1 MSALSA
7 TGPILTGLAQPW
19 RLGSVIHI
27 SSRQRKL
34 TPPAALGWSTMTE
47 HTPGIPLGSWL
58 ADLPDERL
66 IRLLELRPD
75 LAQPPPGSIAAL
87 AARAQARQSVK
98 AATDELDFLRLA
110 VIDALLVL
118 HADTAPVPVAKLLT
132 LIGDRAP
139 EPEVLDAL
147 DDLKERALIWGDTEL
162 RVASDAGAGLPWH
175 PGQVTLEDASQ
186 SAEQIAEMID
196 GLDDPQRELLD
207 RLLEGSPLGRT
218 RDAAPGA
225 PADRPVPQLL
235 AMGLLRRIDAD
246 TVILPRHVGQVMRG
260 EEPGPVALAAPDPVV
275 TTTTSADV
283 DAVAAGAAIDLLREF
298 DVLLETL
305 GAAPISE
312 LRSGG
317 LGVREVRR
325 LAKVTGLD
333 EARLGLLLELA
344 AAAGL
349 IASGLPDPQPS
360 NGEAPYWAPTVAAD
374 RFAEAAPADR
384 WYLLANTWLDLPAR
398 PTLIG
403 TRGPDAKPYAALSDS
418 LYSTAAPLDRRLL
431 LGMLAELPPGAG
443 VDKRTASRALI
454 WRRPRWTKRLQ
465 PAPMADLLAEA
476 HLVGLVGRG
485 AISTPGRVLLDGPD
499 DGSADVVDA
508 MARVLP
514 APIDHFL
521 VQADLTVV
529 VPGPLERQLAEEL
542 AAVATVESAGT
553 AMVYRVS
560 EQSIRHALDIGK
572 TAGALH
578 SLFDKHSKTP
588 VPQGLTYLIDDV
600 ARRHG
605 QLRVGMAAS
614 FVRCEDP
621 ALLAQ
626 AVASSEGQALS
637 LRMLAPT
644 VAISQAPINEVLAA
658 LQDAGFAPAAED
670 STGTIVDIR
679 ARGARVPAPQRRRQ
693 HRPMPRPSGES
704 LSAVVGVLRK
714 VTTAPFGSVRID
726 PAVAMSLLQH
736 AALRQDTVVIGYVD
750 AAGVATQ
757 RVVSPITVAGGQL
770 VAFDS
775 ASGRAREFAIHRITS
790 VVRADD
796 DAERSDEEERRR

>member
-1 MSALSA
+1 
-7 TGPILTGLAQPW
+7 
-19 RLGSVIHI
+19 
-27 SSRQRKL
+27 
-34 TPPAALGWSTMTE
+34 MTE

-66 IRLLELRPD
+66 IRLLERRPD

-87 AARAQARQSVK
+87 AARAQARQSLK
-98 AATDELDFLRLA
+98 AASDELDFLRLA

-118 HADTAPVPVAKLLT
+118 HADSEPVSVTKLLALT
-132 LIGDRAP
+132 DGRAP
-139 EPEVLDAL
+139 ESDVLDAL
-147 DDLKERALIWGDTEL
+147 DDLKERALVWGDTEL
-162 RVASDAGAGLPWH
+162 RAAPDAGAGLPWH

-186 SAEQIAEMID
+186 SAEQIAELID

-275 TTTTSADV
+275 ATTTSADV

-325 LAKVTGLD
+325 LAKVTGID

-374 RFAEAAPADR
+374 RFAEASPADR

-443 VDKRTASRALI
+443 VDKRTASTALI

-605 QLRVGMAAS
+605 QLRIGMAAS

-637 LRMLAPT
+637 LRTLAPT

-670 STGTIVDIR
+670 STGAIVDIR
-679 ARGARVPAPQRRRQ
+679 ARGARVPAPQRRRP

-790 VVRADD
+790 VVRAGD